1 MQIILCT
8 NDIRMGRILK
18 YLIFTFFTMAILF
31 GGFHFFSLLRK
42 VYGVNVD
49 ARNEKYIHIFIS
61 TGSTYEDVLYL
72 LASKNMIKDTASFSW
87 VAGKKNYPRHIH
99 PGRYRITQGMNN
111 NQLINM
117 LRSGQQDPVD
127 LLINQTRT
135 FGELASVVSKQI
147 EADSAAIMNL
157 LKDQDY
163 LEQMGLT
170 PEIAPVIFIPNT
182 YEFYWNTDA
191 DGFFK
196 RMKREYN
203 RFWNAD
209 RLKKAKETGLSPV
222 EVIILASIVEQETDM
237 KEEEKIIAGV
247 YINRLKKNMRLE
259 ACPTVKFAVG
269 DVGMTRILD
278 KHLEIDSPYNTYRH
292 AGLPPGPITIP
303 SISSIEAVLNYE
315 KHDYLFFAAKDDLS
329 GYHNFA
335 KTYSQ
340 HTKNAHSYQK
350 ALDQR
355 KILN

>member
-1 MQIILCT
+1 MS
-8 NDIRMGRILK
+8 RILK
-18 YLIFTFFTMAILF
+18 YLVFSFFALAIIF
-31 GGFHFFSLLRK
+31 GGFHFFSLFRK
-42 VYGVNVD
+42 VYGANVD
-49 ARNEKYIHIFIS
+49 TGNEKYLHIFIK
-61 TGSTYEDVLYL
+61 TGSTYKDVMDL
-72 LASKNMIKDTASFSW
+72 LVSKNMLEDTASFDW

-99 PGRYRITQGMNN
+99 PGRYRITHRMNN
-111 NQLINM
+111 NQLVNM
-117 LRSGQQDPVD
+117 LRSGQQEPVN
-127 LLINQTRT
+127 LLINQMRT

-147 EADSAAIMNL
+147 EADSAEIMNL
-157 LKDQDY
+157 IMDRDY

-170 PEIAPVIFIPNT
+170 PETATVIFIPNT

-191 DGFFK
+191 DGFMK
-196 RMKREYN
+196 RMKREYD

-209 RLKKAKETGLSPV
+209 RLKKAAEAGLSPV

-269 DVGMTRILD
+269 DMSMTRILD
-278 KHLEIDSPYNTYRH
+278 KYLEIDSPYNTYRH